1 MRARMSPDERDEMLA
16 DLKQWPLLTY
26 ADIAAKYRRSVIT
39 VSRLARAWGLGRH
52 GR

>member
-1 MRARMSPDERDEMLA
+1 MAMRITPDERDEILA
-16 DLKQWPLLTY
+16 DLKQWPLLAY